1 MGTAMKSVRVLG
13 TMVVVAWRWRDRDN
27 NKAAE
32 TSPGPLE
39 DAVIR

>member
-13 TMVVVAWRWRDRDN
+13 TMVVAWRWRDRDN
-27 NKAAE
+27 NKAAK